1 VTPISEAMQQGK
13 EPLRSFSDLLQFIKK
28 PKDEV
33 VTEQVVVPT
42 PVKQEVVLDEQVRE
56 ATSSAVESPSVDQ
69 GDGSAPTA

>member
-1 VTPISEAMQQGK
+1 MQQGK

-33 VTEQVVVPT
+33 VTEQVVVT
-42 PVKQEVVLDEQVRE
+42 PPVVQEVVRE
-56 ATSSAVESPSVDQ
+56 EPANEPASSVSESPAASPSVDQ